1 MIISTDEEKACD
13 KIQNS
18 FMIYILRELVT
29 EESFLNL
36 VRDT

>member
-1 MIISTDEEKACD
+1 MIILADAEKACD

-18 FMIYILRELVT
+18 FMIYILRKLII

-36 VRDT
+36 VRNM